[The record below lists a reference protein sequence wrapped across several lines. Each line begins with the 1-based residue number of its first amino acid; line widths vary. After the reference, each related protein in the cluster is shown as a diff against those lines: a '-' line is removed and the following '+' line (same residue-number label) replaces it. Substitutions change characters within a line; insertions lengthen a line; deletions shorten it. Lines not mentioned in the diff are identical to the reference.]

1 MVSGNEFPGSSGS
14 SGIAP
19 REKQGSFSLICNCV
33 NGDEW

>member
-1 MVSGNEFPGSSGS
+1 MVSGNEFPGSSG